1 MNIESLHIFTQTP
14 LVQTA
19 VPAVVAMLLVFWIY
33 FKVLKIAKD
42 KNIVDLP
49 KARKFQFLPIPV
61 LGGVAVFF
69 GVVGGLLTAC
79 MLFDCC
85 VLLPVLLGMSI
96 MVYIGA
102 MDDIIGLTPVTR
114 LVIEM
119 LVALCL
125 IISTGY
131 CVDSFHGLW
140 GIHNFSWWYA
150 IPLTIFACVGIINAM
165 NMIDGVNGLSSGI
178 CLTCSALFG
187 SVFLR
192 CGDIPNAVLALTMA
206 AALFPFLL
214 HNVFGDS
221 SRMFIG
227 DAGTMMMGVLMSWFT
242 IRMLSASPSIDN
254 PEMGNIA
261 LVLAILAV
269 PVFDA
274 LRVMTMRAVKGI
286 SPFRADKTHL
296 HHAFVKVGISHSIT
310 ALSEILLDLLIVL
323 CWWLA
328 YRLGASP
335 DVQLYVVLI
344 ASIIFVWGNYF
355 LLWLGTRDNAFA
367 HRLQRFAPKTHLGH
381 TRWWIFFRDR
391 LDCHEINNDKISEV

>member
-1 MNIESLHIFTQTP
+1 MNIESLHNLSQTP
-14 LVQTA
+14 LFQTA
-19 VPAVVAMLLVFWIY
+19 VPAIVAMLLVFWIY
-33 FKVLKIAKD
+33 FKILKVAKD

-49 KARKFQFLPIPV
+49 KARKFQYLPIPV

-69 GVVGGLLTAC
+69 GLVGGLLTAC
-79 MLFDCC
+79 CFEDCC
-85 VLLPVLLGMSI
+85 TLLPVLLGMSI
-96 MVYIGA
+96 MLYIGA
-102 MDDIIGLTPVTR
+102 LDDILGLKPSTR
-114 LVIEM
+114 LVIET
-119 LVALCL
+119 LVALGL
-125 IISTGY
+125 ILATGY

-140 GIHNFSWWYA
+140 GIHDFSWWYA
-150 IPLTIFACVGIINAM
+150 IPLTVFACVGIINAM

-187 SVFLR
+187 TVFLR
-192 CGDIPNAVLALTMA
+192 SGDIPNAVLAITMA

-242 IRMLSASPSIDN
+242 IRLLSASPSIDR

-261 LVLAILAV
+261 LVLAILSV

-274 LRVMTMRAVKGI
+274 LRVMTMRAAKGI

-310 ALSEILLDLLIVL
+310 ALSEIMLDLLIVL

-328 YRLGASP
+328 YHFGATP
-335 DVQLYVVLI
+335 DVQLYVVLA
-344 ASIIFVWGNYF
+344 ASIVFVWGNYF
-355 LLWLGTRDNAFA
+355 LLWLGAQDNAFA
-367 HRLQRFAPKTHLGH
+367 RRLQHFAPRTHLGH
-381 TRWWIFFRDR
+381 TRWWSFLRSR
-391 LDCHEINNDKISEV
+391 LDNHEYINNKIEE